1 MGFPWLQHL
10 QDLIE
15 WPSFTWSS
23 AYFFGDFWTT
33 GDMRWN
39 RTYAVGRERTCM
51 CELGN
56 WAQKFG
62 TSHSIY
68 FAIGHRRHDI
78 LSIETNTTTPLGILN
93 LLSFLYHKDPL
104 SLFIILTGYSVS
116 GQSEVLRA
124 KSVAGGEKRN
134 KDNWKQ
140 SWNRLQIQYVA
151 TTLKDVNWRHPPMN
165 LFSAGRWRLGFKS
178 KSPAQSSLQWSC
190 MSVLKKK
197 LVKVLVSPEL
207 HNIEKNANAVCVA

>member
-1 MGFPWLQHL
+1 MIPKTWADTLMTRWGFHGYSIYKIWSSDQV
-10 QDLIE
+10 
-15 WPSFTWSS
+15 FTWSS

-124 KSVAGGEKRN
+124 KSVAGGEKIN

-140 SWNRLQIQYVA
+140 STDTVRSNNIKRRQ
-151 TTLKDVNWRHPPMN
+151 LKTPTDELV
-165 LFSAGRWRLGFKS
+165 FSR
-178 KSPAQSSLQWSC
+178 Q
-190 MSVLKKK
+190 
-197 LVKVLVSPEL
+197 VKAWV
-207 HNIEKNANAVCVA
+207 